1 MKPKAQFI
9 TIQPKTEEAKE
20 LFNTDMR
27 QLHSCKVL
35 KKENNQI
42 LLNPIAGNLKFW
54 VKEQDDKNWMII
66 K

>member
-1 MKPKAQFI
+1 MKTKAQFI

-20 LFNTDMR
+20 LFNTDMK
-27 QLHSCKVL
+27 QLHSCKIL
-35 KKENNQI
+35 KKENDRV

-54 VKEQDDKNWMII
+54 INEQDDNNWIII

>member
-1 MKPKAQFI
+1 
-9 TIQPKTEEAKE
+9 
-20 LFNTDMR
+20 MR